1 MTSFN
6 MDGFGDYGNA
16 TSVTGTSTRI
26 IGNAYSK
33 QFGNKNTFQHG
44 YSNTLTEG
52 MVFTTSLAAT
62 FTTTVGLAATTVAG
76 LAIATNLAFKVAV
89 FVGAEAS
96 INVSGAVKVLGG
108 GAFTFGK
115 TEVWETAAQKIES
128 DDKKTELAVKVM
140 RVINNEINVY
150 AEGLDLVAGG
160 AVTES
165 IGSRNIT
172 CLTSYTLTSPK
183 VILNGPTSL
192 TASTTGDLTLTSGT
206 ALKMLGGTAT
216 MSFFGVIK
224 IG

>member
-1 MTSFN
+1 

-96 INVSGAVKVLGG
+96 INVSRAYKVLGG
-108 GAFTFGK
+108 DAYTFGK
-115 TEVWETAAQKIES
+115 AEVALTAAQRIES
-128 DDKKTELAVKVM
+128 TAKDLLISDGVK
-140 RVINNEINVY
+140 RVINQEISAY
-150 AEGLDLVAGG
+150 ATNLTIIAGG

-172 CLTSYTLTSPK
+172 CLTSCTLTAPAMT
-183 VILNGPTSL
+183 LNGPTSL
-192 TASTTGDLTLTSGT
+192 TATTGGDLTLTSGT

-216 MSFFGVIK
+216 MSFLGIIT

>member
-1 MTSFN
+1 
-6 MDGFGDYGNA
+6 
-16 TSVTGTSTRI
+16 
-26 IGNAYSK
+26 
-33 QFGNKNTFQHG
+33 
-44 YSNTLTEG
+44 
-52 MVFTTSLAAT
+52 
-62 FTTTVGLAATTVAG
+62 
-76 LAIATNLAFKVAV
+76 
-89 FVGAEAS
+89 
-96 INVSGAVKVLGG
+96 
-108 GAFTFGK
+108 
-115 TEVWETAAQKIES
+115 
-128 DDKKTELAVKVM
+128 M

-192 TASTTGDLTLTSGT
+192 TASTTGDLTLNSGT
-206 ALKMLGGTAT
+206 LKMLGGTAS